1 MAYAG
6 GAVAAAA
13 AIANAIKAS
22 GVLITVEQNDFIAL
36 LSKAEKPLVV
46 TSSGGMIKKNYQY
59 LMSYKGFVFYTK
71 TPSPIILC
79 GKAEIITAQKI
90 WIPR

>member
-1 MAYAG
+1 M
-6 GAVAAAA
+6 
-13 AIANAIKAS
+13 
-22 GVLITVEQNDFIAL
+22 EQNDFMAL

-46 TSSGGMIKKNYQY
+46 TSSSGIIKKNYQY

-71 TPSPIILC
+71 TPSPIILS

-90 WIPR
+90 WIPG

>member
-6 GAVAAAA
+6 GAAAAA
-13 AIANAIKAS
+13 VAIANAIKAS
-22 GVLITVEQNDFIAL
+22 GVLVRVEQNDFMAL
-36 LSKAEKPLVV
+36 LSKAENPLVI

-71 TPSPIILC
+71 TASPIILS
-79 GKAEIITAQKI
+79 GKVEIIIAQKI
-90 WIPR
+90 WIPG